1 MRHHRHKHH
10 KHKKKNVEA
19 MAKDWKTV
27 KKICPIFMQYTIFC
41 FMFALFSVVIV
52 GVILTATLHGNNN
65 VTPVNLGRD
74 MYTRA
79 GGIISNQSMPEVS
92 FSPQMDIIN
101 KVEGATNGAIDIDA
115 ASENTAHGGQA
126 SHVNVSGTGQG
137 GIAHGG
143 QGGTSHGGQ
152 GGNTGEID
160 IQGSTAHGGQGG
172 NTGEIDIQTQ
182 GGKISN
188 FSAGGYVSDIH
199 SNGGNSEASTGTISV
214 NTSTTSD
221 TGQINVITNTSSSS
235 DTGNMNVETN
245 TTSNTGKITVATN
258 TTSHAD
264 TGGLLHIRFPLY
276 DSEKVDIQVLN
287 STANINVYNNVP
299 QTLEKGI
306 FSSIGIVGNGF
317 YFVFE
322 INIELSLIHISE
334 PTRPY

>member
-1 MRHHRHKHH
+1 MKRHGHHRHKHH
-10 KHKKKNVEA
+10 KHKKNKNVET

-65 VTPVNLGRD
+65 VTPVNLGRG

-101 KVEGATNGAIDIDA
+101 NVEGATNGAIDIDA

-137 GIAHGG
+137 GTSHGGIAHGG
-143 QGGTSHGGQ
+143 QGGNTGEIDIQGSTAHGGE

-199 SNGGNSEASTGTISV
+199 TNGGNSEASTGTISV

-235 DTGNMNVETN
+235 DTGD
-245 TTSNTGKITVATN
+245 ITVATN
-258 TTSHAD
+258 TTSH
-264 TGGLLHIRFPLY
+264 
-276 DSEKVDIQVLN
+276 
-287 STANINVYNNVP
+287 
-299 QTLEKGI
+299 
-306 FSSIGIVGNGF
+306 
-317 YFVFE
+317 
-322 INIELSLIHISE
+322 
-334 PTRPY
+334 